1 MSNSGSLLDYV
12 ELWARFKPGASA
24 LADDHVRLTWGQLDR
39 QSTKLAAWFRQQG
52 VRPGDRIGCFL
63 PDCAL
68 WGVIIVAALK
78 CGAIV
83 VSINVRHG
91 TYDIHAIVDDVRCA
105 AYASTTSLFRRLLKN
120 PDQAPGSNQAS
131 DAVSLFVQGPE
142 RFVATPL
149 EAALAEDIP
158 FVPVQ
163 RSPGDVAI
171 ICFTSGTT
179 GVPKGVMLTDGG
191 IVNMATGMIQASG
204 WTHGERILTLSSM
217 GFAGGIA
224 SMFMPFLVSGGSIY
238 FPPDLKPA
246 TALRI
251 IVNERITV
259 VNGVPTLW
267 DAMSRLPDFN
277 NFDMSCLRTGIIGG
291 APIPPE
297 LIDLYIQ
304 RGVGM
309 RQCYG
314 QSENGGLVSTL
325 APDSLA
331 RKYYTAGKA
340 LLNMEI
346 RVVNERFENC
356 PVGATGEIV
365 MRGRS
370 MMKGYWNKPKETAD
384 AFRDGWYL
392 SGDLGRIDA
401 DGDLQLVDRKKNML
415 ISGGVNVYPAEVEK
429 ALKTLAGVIE
439 AVVFGRPD
447 RQWGQVVIAALW
459 SDGSND
465 QAIPRLAKELLGDFK
480 TPKEFWFARIE
491 LPRTHSDKI
500 ARREIAELCARLAT
514 QKAHF
519 HEFAVVN
526 R

>member
-1 MSNSGSLLDYV
+1 
-12 ELWARFKPGASA
+12 
-24 LADDHVRLTWGQLDR
+24 
-39 QSTKLAAWFRQQG
+39 
-52 VRPGDRIGCFL
+52 
-63 PDCAL
+63 
-68 WGVIIVAALK
+68 
-78 CGAIV
+78 
-83 VSINVRHG
+83 
-91 TYDIHAIVDDVRCA
+91 
-105 AYASTTSLFRRLLKN
+105 
-120 PDQAPGSNQAS
+120 
-131 DAVSLFVQGPE
+131 
-142 RFVATPL
+142 
-149 EAALAEDIP
+149 
-158 FVPVQ
+158 
-163 RSPGDVAI
+163 
-171 ICFTSGTT
+171 
-179 GVPKGVMLTDGG
+179 
-191 IVNMATGMIQASG
+191 
-204 WTHGERILTLSSM
+204 
-217 GFAGGIA
+217 
-224 SMFMPFLVSGGSIY
+224 
-238 FPPDLKPA
+238 
-246 TALRI
+246 
-251 IVNERITV
+251 
-259 VNGVPTLW
+259 
-267 DAMSRLPDFN
+267 
-277 NFDMSCLRTGIIGG
+277 
-291 APIPPE
+291 
-297 LIDLYIQ
+297 
-304 RGVGM
+304 M

-325 APDSLA
+325 APDALA

-356 PVGATGEIV
+356 PVGETGEII

-465 QAIPRLAKELLGDFK
+465 QAIPRLARELLGDFK

-514 QKAHF
+514 QKTHF